1 MNCVYINPNDKRK
14 YPYPITS
21 INPDEF
27 EYTSDGINTRSW
39 GIVNED
45 GGSLAGKNIYMML

>member
-1 MNCVYINPNDKRK
+1 MNGVYINPNDKRK

-45 GGSLAGKNIYMML
+45 GGSLVGKNIYMIL